1 MNHLNAIEFP
11 NIDDKEI
18 DNMKLVG
25 QIEFLSDDQN
35 KQIFEDVKRR
45 LKNLKNDKFY
55 TLEEVDK
62 HIKEQF
68 GF

>member
-1 MNHLNAIEFP
+1 MKNLNTIELP
-11 NIDDKEI
+11 DINDVEI

-25 QIEFLSDDQN
+25 PVEFLSDEQN
-35 KQIFEDVKRR
+35 NQIFEDVKRR
-45 LKNLKNDKFY
+45 LKNLKYDKLY

-62 HIKEQF
+62 KIREQF